1 MVVTCPKNV
10 DIANSFVFFIQ
21 FFCYI
26 NQIDTRTKHVLSD
39 LQNIIIW
46 DIVKNKNSFLWR
58 EIIREIRS
66 LLFSFD
72 RVSFV

>member
-46 DIVKNKNSFLWR
+46 DIVKNKNSFL
-58 EIIREIRS
+58 
-66 LLFSFD
+66 
-72 RVSFV
+72 